1 MGIHAGIYMAAA
13 ILSAPV
19 LTVGSGQSQ
28 VNGNRQATAV
38 QTENS
43 VSDGEPAVSGK
54 PLNVSFD
61 APQQSGSREA
71 GNQMES
77 KTNAAEV
84 TAASVQAGTADA
96 SRFVL
101 PEEARV
107 LVIVE
112 GTGGSGCNVYAFER
126 SSAAGTWEKRLETTG
141 HLGMNGMSNHRHS
154 GDKTTPIGVFKMNTP
169 FGQAKS
175 LEGFPS
181 DYIQVDD
188 TYVWEDDTNK
198 MSCDLS
204 KDGERIGGSGY
215 AGYYDYAI
223 DAGFNPNG
231 IKNQGSALFLHCSG
245 EFKDYTSGCVAIE
258 KEQMV
263 QIMRLY
269 GKYGSGASFIAQAPK
284 GTFEQ
289 IYDTYGTNQGL
300 SPEGNF

>member
-19 LTVGSGQSQ
+19 LTAGGGQ
-28 VNGNRQATAV
+28 NTAAAT
-38 QTENS
+38 
-43 VSDGEPAVSGK
+43 
-54 PLNVSFD
+54 NVSFD
-61 APQQSGSREA
+61 APQQSGSGEA
-71 GNQMES
+71 ENQMEG
-77 KTNAAEV
+77 KTDTTEV
-84 TAASVQAGTADA
+84 TAASAQAGTADA

-112 GTGGSGCNVYAFER
+112 GTGGSNCNVYAFER
-126 SSAAGTWEKRLETTG
+126 SSAAGAWEKRLETTG

-169 FGQAKS
+169 FGQAKA

-198 MSCDLS
+198 MSRDLS
-204 KDGERIGGSGY
+204 KEGERVGSSGY

-245 EFKDYTSGCVAIE
+245 EFKEYTSGCVAIE
-258 KEQMV
+258 KDQMT
-263 QIMRLY
+263 QIMKLY

-289 IYDTYGTNQGL
+289 IYNTYGTNQGL
-300 SPEGNF
+300 SPEGNFS

>member
-19 LTVGSGQSQ
+19 LTAGGGQSQ
-28 VNGNRQATAV
+28 ANGNGQTAAV
-38 QTENS
+38 QTESS
-43 VSDGEPAVSGK
+43 VSYGESAVSGT
-54 PLNVSFD
+54 PVNVSFD
-61 APQQSGSREA
+61 APQQSGSGKA
-71 GNQMES
+71 GNQMEN
-77 KTNAAEV
+77 KTD
-84 TAASVQAGTADA
+84 TAAASAQAGTADA

-112 GTGGSGCNVYAFER
+112 GTGGTGCNVYAFER
-126 SSAAGTWEKRLETTG
+126 SSAAGIWEKRLETTG

-169 FGQAKS
+169 FGQAKA

-198 MSCDLS
+198 MSRDLS
-204 KDGERIGGSGY
+204 KEGERVGSSGY

-245 EFKDYTSGCVAIE
+245 EFKNYTSGCVAIE
-258 KEQMV
+258 KDQMA
-263 QIMRLY
+263 QIMKLY

-289 IYDTYGTNQGL
+289 IYNTYGTNQGL
-300 SPEGNF
+300 SPERNF

>member
-19 LTVGSGQSQ
+19 LTAGGGQ
-28 VNGNRQATAV
+28 NTAAT
-38 QTENS
+38 
-43 VSDGEPAVSGK
+43 
-54 PLNVSFD
+54 NVSFD
-61 APQQSGSREA
+61 APQQSGSGEA
-71 GNQMES
+71 ENQMEG
-77 KTNAAEV
+77 KTDTTEV
-84 TAASVQAGTADA
+84 TAASAQAGTADA
-96 SRFVL
+96 SSFVL

-112 GTGGSGCNVYAFER
+112 GTGGSNCNVYAFER
-126 SSAAGTWEKRLETTG
+126 SSAAGAWEKRLETTG

-169 FGQAKS
+169 FGQAKA

-198 MSCDLS
+198 MSRDLS
-204 KDGERIGGSGY
+204 KEGERVGSSGY

-245 EFKDYTSGCVAIE
+245 EFKEYTSGCVAIE
-258 KEQMV
+258 KDQMA
-263 QIMRLY
+263 QIMKLY
-269 GKYGSGASFIAQAPK
+269 GKYGSGASFIAQALK

-289 IYDTYGTNQGL
+289 IYNTYGTNQGL